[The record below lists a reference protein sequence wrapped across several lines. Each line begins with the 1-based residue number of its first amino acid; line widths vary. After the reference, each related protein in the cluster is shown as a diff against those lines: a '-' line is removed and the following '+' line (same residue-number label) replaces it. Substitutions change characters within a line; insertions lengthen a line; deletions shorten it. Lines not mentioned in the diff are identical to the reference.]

1 MIVHTS
7 LTGPFPRPEPLVQAT
22 RDLDRGRTTP
32 EAVDELYD
40 ATEREVVALE
50 ERLGVDHL
58 TGGYLR
64 WADLFRPFAE
74 TWRGFTVGPV
84 TRWFETNTFYRQP
97 ILHAPPERVPG
108 AIAARLPR
116 AVATPA
122 RVGRAKA
129 ILPGPY
135 TFAGLLDNRSGET
148 TEALTHRLGRLLA
161 DEVRELRAVG
171 YKVFQF
177 QEPLAVVDPPQGPKA
192 EAVVA
197 AYQSLAAAFDG
208 ATAILWTFFA
218 DARPAFPLL
227 ARLPVH
233 VVGVDLAE
241 TEATEIPALP
251 DRKGLGLGCLD
262 PRTTLPEDPAE
273 VARLAR
279 GLNERIRPPSLWL
292 GPGGPLDLL
301 PFEPAKRKLHLL
313 PAAREAI
320 LGPGGGDR

>member
-7 LTGPFPRPEPLVQAT
+7 LTGPFPRTEALVQAT
-22 RDLDRGRTTP
+22 RDLDRGRTKA
-32 EAVDELYD
+32 EAVDQLYD
-40 ATEREVVALE
+40 SVEREVVELE
-50 ERLGVDHL
+50 QRLGVDHV

-108 AIAARLPR
+108 AIAERLPR
-116 AVATPA
+116 SAGPA
-122 RVGRAKA
+122 KVGDRAKA

-161 DEVRELRAVG
+161 DEVRDLTRLG
-171 YKVFQF
+171 YGTFQF
-177 QEPLAVVDPPQGPKA
+177 QEPLLVVRPPEGPRA
-192 EAVVA
+192 ESVVA
-197 AYQSLAAAFDG
+197 AYRALHEAMNG
-208 ATAILWTFFA
+208 ATSIVWTFFA

-227 ARLPVH
+227 ARLPVQ
-233 VVGVDLAE
+233 VIGVDLAE
-241 TEATEIPALP
+241 TEADEVPSLP
-251 DRKGLGLGCLD
+251 DRMSLGLGCID
-262 PRTTLPEDPAE
+262 PRTTLAEDPGE
-273 VARLAR
+273 VARLVRAVDAR
-279 GLNERIRPPSLWL
+279 THPSSILL
-292 GPGGPLDLL
+292 GPGAALDLL

-313 PAAREAI
+313 PAARDA
-320 LGPGGGDR
+320 LLGGGAR